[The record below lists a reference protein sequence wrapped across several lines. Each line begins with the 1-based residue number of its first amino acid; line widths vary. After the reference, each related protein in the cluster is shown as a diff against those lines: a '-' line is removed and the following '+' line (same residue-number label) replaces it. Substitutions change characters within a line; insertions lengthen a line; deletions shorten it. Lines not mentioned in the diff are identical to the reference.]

1 MFLYRTIYVIYMSE
15 YTTILVHKETR
26 NKLASIR
33 DYSRESYEEIINKL
47 IAIYEK
53 LSKEG
58 ELSEKTKKDLET
70 ARSQIRAG
78 KGLSTKELIN
88 ELGL

>member
-1 MFLYRTIYVIYMSE
+1 MSE

-70 ARSQIRAG
+70 ARSQIRAR